1 MKSINQ
7 KNSQKLIKK
16 TNCEKVEESDINKRI
31 NKHYISY
38 SRDSKLK
45 ELLK

>member
-1 MKSINQ
+1 M
-7 KNSQKLIKK
+7 KLIKK